1 MGATLFPPIRETGVT
16 YSYSGGSSPPSTP
29 VSTGRMVLYGAGQVG
44 AQIVRDSPT
53 VLLPLFMTTM
63 LGISPWL
70 AGLAILIPKLWI
82 ILCDPLVGSWS
93 DRKKASWGRAPFLM
107 VGGPLT
113 ALGFFILFL
122 PVTLD
127 SEVKT
132 AVWVS
137 LIYTLTST
145 AFSAYLVPYMALAS
159 EMTTD
164 THERTKILAW
174 RIVFTMVG
182 VIAGVGF
189 AQPLIGWA
197 GGGAKG
203 WTTMGGLFAVLC
215 LVSMLAPVLVARR
228 TVAPVSGE
236 PQPFLAQMATA
247 WSNPPFRALL
257 AAFFIQS
264 VGQAASYGAV
274 ALMFLFVLGNVTLL
288 IPFILLMSVGS
299 VGSQPLWVWLSRK
312 IGKRETFTLSAF
324 VWALLT
330 FTWLLAKPGG
340 PIVAHLPVLGDV
352 TGEQILALVRAPLIG
367 VLNAGFF
374 LMAQSMLTDAVVYD
388 RVRNGRSSEGALTG
402 VFSASE
408 KLAYAVGPFLGG
420 IVLSAAGFHASH
432 GGAVAQGASALRG
445 ILVNYSLVPAAF
457 VLLSLLV
464 IRAYHLKPAD
474 LEPSQG

>member
-1 MGATLFPPIRETGVT
+1 MT
-16 YSYSGGSSPPSTP
+16 SSHTSTP
-29 VSTGRMVLYGAGQVG
+29 LGRMLLYGFGQTG

-63 LGISPWL
+63 LGVSPWL

-82 ILCDPLVGSWS
+82 ILCDPLVGSLS
-93 DRKKASWGRAPFLM
+93 DRKKATWGRAPFLL

-132 AVWVS
+132 AVYVS
-137 LIYTLTST
+137 MIYTLTST

-159 EMTTD
+159 EMTPD

-174 RIVFTMVG
+174 RVVFTMVG

-189 AQPLIGWA
+189 AQPIIGWA
-197 GGGAKG
+197 GGGARG
-203 WTTMGGLFAVLC
+203 WSTMGGLFAVLC
-215 LVSMLAPVLVARR
+215 LISMLAPVIVARR

-247 WSNPPFRALL
+247 WSNPPFRSLL

-288 IPFILLMSVGS
+288 IPFILLMSAGS
-299 VGSQPLWVWLSRK
+299 VASQPFWVWLSRK
-312 IGKRETFTLSAF
+312 IGKRETFTVSALI
-324 VWALLT
+324 WALVT
-330 FTWLLAKPGG
+330 FTWFLAKPGG
-340 PIVAHLPVLGDV
+340 PVAMHLPLLGDL
-352 TGEQILALVRAPLIG
+352 TAEQGLALVRAPLIG

-408 KLAYAVGPFLGG
+408 KLAYALGPFLGG
-420 IVLSAAGFHASH
+420 VVLSAAGFHASH

-445 ILVNYSLVPAAF
+445 ILVNYSLVPAVF
-457 VLLSLLV
+457 VLLSLVV
-464 IRAYHLKPAD
+464 IRAYRLTSAD
-474 LEPSQG
+474 LEG